1 MTLTTAQ
8 KRYYDAM
15 NDFEAITSKELEQ
28 TPEFSQDLLNDS
40 DYLVITKNEAYAV
53 ALCMLDDDKLYLDET
68 LVQSTCLDVEGETY
82 YINFVV
88 TNEDDFKLATD
99 EDKEKHDK
107 QEVIVKSELN

>member
-1 MTLTTAQ
+1 MTITTSQ
-8 KRYYDAM
+8 KSYYDAM
-15 NDFEAITSKELEQ
+15 NEFEAITSKKLEQ
-28 TPEFSQDLLNDS
+28 TPEFLRDLLNDS

-99 EDKEKHDK
+99 KDKEKHDK

>member
-1 MTLTTAQ
+1 MTITTSQ
-8 KRYYDAM
+8 KSYYDAM
-15 NDFEAITSKELEQ
+15 NEFEAITSKKLEQ
-28 TPEFSQDLLNDS
+28 TPEFSRDLLNDS

-99 EDKEKHDK
+99 KDKEKHDK

>member
-1 MTLTTAQ
+1 
-8 KRYYDAM
+8 
-15 NDFEAITSKELEQ
+15 SKELEQ

-40 DYLVITKNEAYAV
+40 DYLVVTKNEAYAA

-68 LVQSTCLDVEGETY
+68 LVQSTCLDVEGEIY

-99 EDKEKHDK
+99 KDKEKHDK

>member
-15 NDFEAITSKELEQ
+15 NEFEATTSKELEQ

-40 DYLVITKNEAYAV
+40 DYLVITRNEAYAV
-53 ALCMLDDDKLYLDET
+53 ALCILDDDKLYLDET

-99 EDKEKHDK
+99 KDKEKHDK

>member
-1 MTLTTAQ
+1 MTLTRAQ
-8 KRYYDAM
+8 KKYAEAM
-15 NDFEAITSKELEQ
+15 HEFINMVDDFEESTPDFAKEVLH
-28 TPEFSQDLLNDS
+28 DS
-40 DYLVITKNEAYAV
+40 DYVVITKNEAYAV

-68 LVQSTCLDVEGETY
+68 LVQSTRLDIEDETY

-107 QEVIVKSELN
+107 QEVIIKSELN

>member
-15 NDFEAITSKELEQ
+15 NEFEAITSKGLEQ

-99 EDKEKHDK
+99 KDKEKHDK

>member
-1 MTLTTAQ
+1 MTITTAQ

-15 NDFEAITSKELEQ
+15 NEFEAITSKGLEQ

-40 DYLVITKNEAYAV
+40 DYLVITKNEAYAA
-53 ALCMLDDDKLYLDET
+53 ALCMLDDDDKLYLD
-68 LVQSTCLDVEGETY
+68 ETY

-107 QEVIVKSELN
+107 QEVIIKSELN

>member
-1 MTLTTAQ
+1 TLRTAQ
-8 KRYYDAM
+8 RKYYAAM
-15 NDFEAITSKELEQ
+15 NEFEAVTSIDLEQ

-68 LVQSTCLDVEGETY
+68 LVQSTRLDIEDETY

-88 TNEDDFKLATD
+88 TNEDDFKLATV

>member
-8 KRYYDAM
+8 RKYYAAM
-15 NDFEAITSKELEQ
+15 DEFETVTSKELEQ

-68 LVQSTCLDVEGETY
+68 LVQSTRLDIEDETY
-82 YINFVV
+82 YINFVIL
-88 TNEDDFKLATD
+88 NEDDFKLATK
-99 EDKEKHDK
+99 EDKEKYDK